1 LDPKLTKT
9 KPMNLLTPVAKI
21 MSTELYTVG
30 PDDSLEKVKAHFD
43 EHNIHHVPVVRYKE
57 IVGMIS
63 STDFYAFLHG
73 YAQDESARLTEE
85 ARLRACKAEEIMTSG
100 LAKVESTDTLST
112 VLGVFLENRFR
123 ALPVV
128 DQGELVGIITTFDII
143 RYASDEPIKLEDY
156 KK

>member
-1 LDPKLTKT
+1 
-9 KPMNLLTPVAKI
+9 MNLLTPVAKI
-21 MSTELYTVG
+21 MSKQLHTVS
-30 PDDSLEKVKAHFD
+30 PDDSLEKVKSLFD

-57 IVGMIS
+57 IVGIIS
-63 STDFYAFLHG
+63 STDFNAFLHG
-73 YAQDESARLTEE
+73 FAQDDMDKLTEE
-85 ARLRACKAEEIMTSG
+85 SRLRACKAEEIMTTG

-128 DQGELVGIITTFDII
+128 EGSEIIGIVTTFDII
-143 RYASDEPIKLEDY
+143 RFASEEPIRLEDY